1 MEQITCCEQQLAGGG
16 SEGGCTNCSTQSEG
30 GGGRDLLRRRREWRG
45 FRAEPL
51 TPPLIMGHQ
60 DGGHPVVGA
69 GGQVCEEATKDLPN
83 VWNLWNVQNFVWM
96 KVRVFCAH

>member
-1 MEQITCCEQQLAGGG
+1 MIFFIHK
-16 SEGGCTNCSTQSEG
+16 EGEG
-30 GGGRDLLRRRREWRG
+30 PSPSLYI
-45 FRAEPL
+45 RAEPL

-83 VWNLWNVQNFVWM
+83 VWNLWNVQN
-96 KVRVFCAH
+96 